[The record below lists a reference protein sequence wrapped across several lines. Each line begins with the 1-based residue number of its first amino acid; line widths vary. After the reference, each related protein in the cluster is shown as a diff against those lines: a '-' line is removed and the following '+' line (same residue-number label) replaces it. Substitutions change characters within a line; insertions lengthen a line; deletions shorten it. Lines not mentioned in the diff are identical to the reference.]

1 MKKAQ
6 LKLLIACTVLTS
18 VTFMPTAFAEQESE
32 ADRTEE
38 TVELLEAEEEVEAEE
53 EAEVISIEDEKLAEA
68 LLKQVAANGFEE
80 LTTDAIESITELKA
94 TGAGISN
101 LTGIEY
107 ATNLITLNL
116 SENQISD
123 LSPLQ
128 KLTKLEDLKLESNQ
142 VTDASPLSGLT
153 SLEKLNLRTNS
164 VKDLNPLQPLVQ
176 LEKLDVRENGLSSI
190 EVVAHFPKLKEL
202 NLRENAVSDLE
213 PIRGLK
219 ELVELNLHTNHVQD
233 LDPLRELV
241 KLEVITMRRNQI
253 SDISVLAN
261 LPLLKDLNL
270 RVNQITS
277 IEGLRN
283 HQFLTVRLNL
293 RDNPGLTDFSPVASY
308 YDQIED
314 VDFVIPADNGKDLE
328 DLDLKDGDERIA
340 VLTKRF
346 IKNNRYIQDPTVRN
360 QKFSLIESSP
370 FSFYRGSAHLFFED
384 AAGDGLVV
392 PSSWANASVD
402 TWITGDFHIENIG
415 FYGNGDRKAIFDFND
430 FDEVAVAP
438 YYYDLLRFGTSLY
451 LLNDV
456 APALQLDKETMN
468 DTLHTFTTY
477 YHDALEDIVNQQV
490 DVQSFQFTAD
500 QLTGFV
506 GNHAA
511 DLASLDPFSELGRW
525 TQIVE
530 GTRKLDPSNARLAE
544 VTDEERAELEGDW
557 NTYVEGI
564 DASILDEVGEDYF
577 AIKDIARRTDAG
589 LGSLGTERYYV
600 LIEGAT
606 AGQQDDIIL
615 DVKSQLPSAVDRAG
629 VGKTSSYPNHA
640 DRTIE
645 GMSAL
650 HNNPDIHWGS
660 LTTDKHSYLVKE
672 RSAFKDEFDQSSFR
686 NADDFDSYLF
696 YSAKAS
702 AYAHAR
708 AANKIGNTQFA
719 QTAYTL
725 MDQDTFQ
732 QEFADLSFQYYG
744 QTLKD
749 HQNYRTLY
757 NAGALSNEVFEPIEE
772 PTPPPAG
779 EEPPVEE
786 PTPPPAGEEPPVE
799 EPAPPPAGEEPPVE
813 EPTPPP
819 AGEEPPVEEPTPPP
833 AGEEPPVEEPAPPP
847 AGEEPPVEEPT
858 PPPAGE
864 EPPVEEPAPPPAGE
878 EPPGKNPTTP
888 PVVELPK
895 GEDPPKSNGGNSTV
909 TPGQKGP
916 TQTNDGTKTPSK
928 TEQPKPSALG
938 GFLPK
943 TATETILYLASGLTL
958 LVIGV
963 GLYLTQRR
971 KKANVK

>member
-18 VTFMPTAFAEQESE
+18 VAFMPTAFAEQETE
-32 ADRTEE
+32 AGGTEE
-38 TVELLEAEEEVEAEE
+38 TVELLEAE
-53 EAEVISIEDEKLAEA
+53 AEVVSIEDEKLAE
-68 LLKQVAANGFEE
+68 LLLDQVAANGFEE
-80 LTTDAIESITELKA
+80 LTTEAMESITELEA

-101 LTGIEY
+101 INGIGH
-107 ATNLITLNL
+107 ATNLTTLNL

-123 LSPLQ
+123 LTPLQ
-128 KLTKLEDLKLESNQ
+128 ELTKLEDLKLESNQ
-142 VTDASPLSGLT
+142 VTNVSPLSSLT
-153 SLEKLNLRTNS
+153 SLKKLNLRTNS
-164 VKDLNPLQPLVQ
+164 VKDLNPLQPLEQ

-202 NLRENAVSDLE
+202 NLRENAVSNLE
-213 PIRGLK
+213 PIRGLT

-241 KLEVITMRRNQI
+241 KLEVITMRRNQV

-270 RVNQITS
+270 RDNQITS
-277 IEGLRN
+277 IEALQN

-314 VDFVIPADNGKDLE
+314 VDFVISADNGKDLE
-328 DLDLKDGDERIA
+328 DLDLKDGEERIA
-340 VLTKRF
+340 ILTKRF
-346 IKNNRYIQDPTVRN
+346 IENNQYIQDSTVRN
-360 QKFSLIESSP
+360 QKFSLLESSP

-384 AAGDGLVV
+384 AAEGGLIV
-392 PSSWANASVD
+392 PSSWTSASVD

-477 YHDALEDIVNQQV
+477 YQDALEDIVNQRV

-500 QLTGFV
+500 QLSGFV

-525 TQIVE
+525 TQIVD

-544 VTDEERAELEGDW
+544 VTDEERAELTENW
-557 NTYVEGI
+557 NTYIEGI
-564 DASILDEVGEDYF
+564 DAAIVDEVSEDYF

-600 LIEGAT
+600 LIEGET
-606 AGQQDDIIL
+606 AGQQDDVIL

-629 VGKTSSYPNHA
+629 LGKTASYPNHA
-640 DRTIE
+640 DRTID
-645 GMSAL
+645 GMSGL

-672 RSAFKDEFDQSSFR
+672 RSAFKDEFDQSSFS
-686 NADDFDSYLF
+686 NVNDFDSYLF

-702 AYAHAR
+702 AYAHTR
-708 AANKIGNTQFA
+708 AANKIGNTKFA
-719 QTAYTL
+719 QTAYAL
-725 MDQDTFQ
+725 MNQDTFQ

-757 NAGALSNEVFEPIEE
+757 NAGALSDGAFEPIEEPAPPPAGEEPPGEE

-779 EEPPVEE
+779 EEPP
-786 PTPPPAGEEPPVE
+786 G
-799 EPAPPPAGEEPPVE
+799 
-813 EPTPPP
+813 
-819 AGEEPPVEEPTPPP
+819 
-833 AGEEPPVEEPAPPP
+833 
-847 AGEEPPVEEPT
+847 
-858 PPPAGE
+858 
-864 EPPVEEPAPPPAGE
+864 EEPAPPPAGE

-888 PVVELPK
+888 PLVEVPK

-916 TQTNDGTKTPSK
+916 NQANDGTKTPSK

-971 KKANVK
+971 RKANVK